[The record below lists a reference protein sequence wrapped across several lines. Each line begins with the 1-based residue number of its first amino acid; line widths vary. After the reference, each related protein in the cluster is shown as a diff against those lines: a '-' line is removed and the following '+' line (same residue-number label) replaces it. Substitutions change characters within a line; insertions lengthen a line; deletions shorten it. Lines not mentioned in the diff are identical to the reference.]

1 MKADTKRQPYVSQD
15 RILPGAD
22 ALEEAIRR
30 NVVWATAI
38 IVASVRALR
47 KDGRPPFTEKLDA
60 TQRIMKALTAPPEFW
75 DALMETDPEQAAQ
88 LAADVIKARMKGKIP
103 DVGPLATQAEQL
115 QEDEDTPALPQGATQ

>member
-22 ALEEAIRR
+22 ALEASIRR

-60 TQRIMKALTAPPEFW
+60 TQRIMRALTAPPEFW
-75 DALMETDPEQAAQ
+75 DALMQTDPEQAAQ
-88 LAADVIKARMKGKIP
+88 LAADVIKARMKGMIP
-103 DVGPLATQAEQL
+103 AVGPLSDVAKQL
-115 QEDEDTPALPQGATQ
+115 PDDEDMSASPEGAV